1 MKTEKTLTPSHEY
14 LRGLSPEEKRGVAKM
29 AGCSISTLR
38 VVWSNFQRPSV
49 KLAMA
54 IDRVTKG
61 KVKKEDL
68 RPDIDWTLIVD

>member
-1 MKTEKTLTPSHEY
+1 MKTERKLTPSHEY

-49 KLAMA
+49 KLAVA
-54 IDRVTKG
+54 IDKVTKG

-68 RPDIDWTLIVD
+68 RPDIDWSLIVD